1 MFLPSAEP
9 YGQHVV
15 RGIREEEGGREGGG
29 ISKKPVS
36 PNPPG
41 GIIPSL

>member
-1 MFLPSAEP
+1 MVNMWFVAS
-9 YGQHVV
+9 G
-15 RGIREEEGGREGGG
+15 REEGGGG

-36 PNPPG
+36 PNPPV